1 MSRVYNA
8 YLTDEEREYMVE
20 SMQNDLQMSRYSV
33 MLDMIDSKLEL
44 NRKSAELKVLKESGT
59 YDDLKFLYMEAENEA
74 NQQKVG
80 VIQSIVNAIKTVIS
94 TISNAIK
101 NFVGKNANN
110 ESEVEVDAGAY
121 ENSNKIINGWNNVT
135 SALNM
140 PDNDMIKKGKAI
152 GTAILGVIG
161 GLAAVNVGNKI
172 YKKVKYKDVADKC
185 TKIDEIQNAIL
196 NFLNN
201 SVLGNLK
208 KGVDSFFGLFKKKDK
223 SEEGNQNNEDK
234 NNGQNQTEQ
243 KNDGNADKPDVTSEE
258 EKKNPENFL
267 AQISNFVTKIQ
278 ETLKGLK
285 VPFLKKKDGNAQ
297 GEKKEPEQQND
308 QGDQSGNNGSGNGN
322 QGDGQQ
328 GQAGTTGETTESFID
343 NLLDFSSDDYMDE
356 SVDENEDIF
365 SVLNNIL

>member
-8 YLTDEEREYMVE
+8 YLTNEEREYMVE

-140 PDNDMIKKGKAI
+140 PDNDMKKKGAAI
-152 GTAILGVIG
+152 GAAILGVIG

-201 SVLGNLK
+201 SVLGNIK

-223 SEEGNQNNEDK
+223 SEEG
-234 NNGQNQTEQ
+234 

-322 QGDGQQ
+322 QGNGQQ
-328 GQAGTTGETTESFID
+328 GQTGTTGETTESFID

-356 SVDENEDIF
+356 SVDDNEDIF
-365 SVLNNIL
+365 SVLTNIL